1 MVGNRKAVNR
11 RSVPTANSPPAQHGA
26 PRKRS
31 TAASVVSPLAIFPP
45 ADGGEPKSSQ
55 PQIGP
60 YQAVYRSLGLTSCG
74 QFRKNHLVC
83 AHSMKYWRD
92 GNLSVLAAS
101 LLRSVSQWV
110 LARLQRSTSQA
121 LLVKFKESLP
131 FSKRQVWEAASLLAS
146 IRVKIQT
153 GKLCVELR
161 LVLGHIQVSARINP
175 QVVRPGRWQ
184 CWVDLHTCQQPCL
197 DMAAALVIIQRVN
210 FAKKDLLL
218 AASTGRIEVIE
229 MLLACA
235 TPSNLHAV

>member
-1 MVGNRKAVNR
+1 M
-11 RSVPTANSPPAQHGA
+11 TSPALLLNYVTKTTFLWRFH
-26 PRKRS
+26 R
-31 TAASVVSPLAIFPP
+31 FPP
-45 ADGGEPKSSQ
+45 VTAPILSSAFRSLWSTSGEPKSSQ

-60 YQAVYRSLGLTSCG
+60 YRQFSSSLARGAEKAVYRSLGLTFRG

-146 IRVKIQT
+146 LRVKIQT

-161 LVLGHIQVSARINP
+161 LVLGHIQVSARINQTYQRQGASGSTYQRQGAKSTKTSGSRP
-175 QVVRPGRWQ
+175 SGYWLARHGLVVADVGISRS
-184 CWVDLHTCQQPCL
+184 
-197 DMAAALVIIQRVN
+197 
-210 FAKKDLLL
+210 K
-218 AASTGRIEVIE
+218 STIET
-229 MLLACA
+229 ACC
-235 TPSNLHAV
+235 

>member
-1 MVGNRKAVNR
+1 M
-11 RSVPTANSPPAQHGA
+11 
-26 PRKRS
+26 
-31 TAASVVSPLAIFPP
+31 
-45 ADGGEPKSSQ
+45 
-55 PQIGP
+55 
-60 YQAVYRSLGLTSCG
+60 
-74 QFRKNHLVC
+74 KNL
-83 AHSMKYWRD
+83 RD
-92 GNLSVLAAS
+92 VNLSVLAAS

-146 IRVKIQT
+146 LRVKIQT

-197 DMAAALVIIQRVN
+197 DMAAALVIAQRVL
-210 FAKKDLLL
+210 FAKWDLLL